1 MPQSKAKSI
10 TAPDDLLI
18 YTKMGDFLTWLFP
31 ILNTFPKSQRMV
43 ISQQISNSALT
54 CLRLIVST
62 RNARQTRRK
71 ASLLFELNV
80 ELEIL

>member
-1 MPQSKAKSI
+1 MSESKPKSI

-31 ILNTFPKSQRMV
+31 ILNTFPKCQRMV